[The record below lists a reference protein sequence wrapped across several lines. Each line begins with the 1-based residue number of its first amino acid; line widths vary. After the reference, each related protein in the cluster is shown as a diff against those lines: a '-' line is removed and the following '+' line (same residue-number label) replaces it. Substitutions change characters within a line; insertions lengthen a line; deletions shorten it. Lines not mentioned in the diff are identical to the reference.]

1 VNVITVTATIK
12 YSAEAKGAWRTI
24 EVGAEADVALDEDWH
39 TAQASLY
46 DQLGQQLKTFW
57 SKGASKAH
65 AEADDW
71 EELGG
76 NHKET
81 LTPVPS
87 HYCQAHQC
95 QYKRYEKDGK
105 VWWSHRQGNGWCKER

>member
-1 VNVITVTATIK
+1 MNVTTVTATIK
-12 YSAEAKGAWRTI
+12 YSAETKGAWRTT

-65 AEADDW
+65 AEDDDW
-71 EELGG
+71 VELGG
-76 NHKET
+76 NHKDP

-87 HYCQAHQC
+87 HYCQVHQC
-95 QYKRYEKDGK
+95 QYKQYEKDGR
-105 VWWSHRQGNGWCKER
+105 VWYSHKAPDGK